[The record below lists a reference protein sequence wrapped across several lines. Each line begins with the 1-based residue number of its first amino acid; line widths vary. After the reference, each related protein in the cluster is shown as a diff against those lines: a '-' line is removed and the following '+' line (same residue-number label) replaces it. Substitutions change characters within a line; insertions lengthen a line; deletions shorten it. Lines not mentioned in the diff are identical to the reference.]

1 MHSILYLRMCIDY
14 LKLIV
19 YSCYFLLLILSFYL
33 FILLAVEKTRVKLN
47 AEGSNDYINANHIK
61 VVRKADINKYV

>member
-1 MHSILYLRMCIDY
+1 MHSILYLRMFIDY

-19 YSCYFLLLILSFYL
+19 YSCYLLLLILSFYL

-47 AEGSNDYINANHIK
+47 GEGSNDYINANHIK